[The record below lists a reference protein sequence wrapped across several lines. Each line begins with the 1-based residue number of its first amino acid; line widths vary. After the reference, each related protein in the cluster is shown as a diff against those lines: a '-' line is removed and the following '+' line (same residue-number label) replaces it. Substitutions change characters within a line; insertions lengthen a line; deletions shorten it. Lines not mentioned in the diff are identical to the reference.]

1 MVRISYQSQLALP
14 GHSLRYSWQGR
25 SLVAQMLQ
33 HGQIVA
39 EETYDLSMLQPGDE
53 VERIEPDSLSF
64 SPLLS
69 ARCTADGTLEVAL
82 LYWYEGDEPE
92 FSEEVRDG

>member
-1 MVRISYQSQLALP
+1 MVRISYKSQLALP

-25 SLVAQMLQ
+25 SLVAQMLRD
-33 HGQIVA
+33 GQIVA
-39 EETYDLSMLQPGDE
+39 EETYDLSVLQPGDE
-53 VERIEPDSLSF
+53 LERVEPERMLIC
-64 SPLLS
+64 PLLS